1 MSKKY
6 KILPMLATVVLLAAG
21 IILFAGCEKEK
32 KDSLQGI
39 IIGTEKC
46 SENNVGYL
54 ISVLHPD
61 YIGDSLCLNELSY
74 INVVKTYS
82 IPQNSRI
89 VGDTIIGKFQML
101 PDSLSTRVCPTLYP
115 VYDVPEIIIS
125 LQ

>member
-6 KILPMLATVVLLAAG
+6 KIMSLVTTAVLLAAG
-21 IILFAGCEKEK
+21 IILFAECEKEK